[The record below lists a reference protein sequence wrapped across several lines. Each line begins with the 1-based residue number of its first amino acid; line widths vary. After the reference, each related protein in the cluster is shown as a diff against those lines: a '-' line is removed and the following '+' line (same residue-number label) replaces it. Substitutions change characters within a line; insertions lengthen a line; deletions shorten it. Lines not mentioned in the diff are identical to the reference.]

1 MAVIG
6 VSQTRSDSSAYEHST
21 LIGKSNAPRAPV
33 HPPSSSSV
41 QPSPLLP
48 LSRSVLSF
56 CTSTPIVGTRD
67 TRADHTAA
75 DATGDVQ
82 LFFGFLFARA
92 ASRERERPIRRTA
105 FSLSRFSFLFF
116 SFFSFSFPSSDCALI
131 IPRYTGRFLSP
142 FPAAAAANRYRART
156 SGK

>member
-92 ASRERERPIRRTA
+92 ASRERERERERDRFAAPLFPYPA
-105 FSLSRFSFLFF
+105 FLSFFSLSF
-116 SFFSFSFPSSDCALI
+116 
-131 IPRYTGRFLSP
+131 P
-142 FPAAAAANRYRART
+142 FPFLPLTAP
-156 SGK
+156 